1 MYSYWGKTEP
11 LPSVIERTRTLESGV
26 GTFAVFLGCDA
37 LLNGFGAT
45 IYTYNLTVFD
55 PTWFAAGVD
64 ITERLQKQ
72 WHLKPDSR
80 LRHATQGYLEFLR
93 LGGRLRLTDLSQSL
107 IHGLLRRQLPIL
119 TGLSSTFLYR
129 TPREYGPDDT
139 PDDLRG
145 FPAGHFVVI
154 AGYDREQRQVLVA
167 DPYGPYQEYWCNID
181 RVLGAVLL
189 GIVTQD
195 ANLLVIHSGRA
206 GKEGN
211 EKK

>member
-11 LPSVIERTRTLESGV
+11 LQGVIERTRTLESGV

-37 LLNGFGAT
+37 LVNGFGAT

-80 LRHATQGYLEFLR
+80 PRHATQGYLEFLR
-93 LGGRLRLTDLSQSL
+93 LGGRLRLTDLSQPL

-129 TPREYGPDDT
+129 APREYGPGDT

-154 AGYDREQRQVLVA
+154 ADYDREQRQVLVHTRRRA
-167 DPYGPYQEYWCNID
+167 DGHRKC
-181 RVLGAVLL
+181 RVSQTDGFSSSTLRG
-189 GIVTQD
+189 
-195 ANLLVIHSGRA
+195 GRTVA
-206 GKEGN
+206 APHRVN
-211 EKK
+211 ASARA